1 MRKYAN
7 FMILPEYRLIL
18 ECCKGNASVE
28 DAINMKKDEI
38 TDNLYNPDYNIII
51 DFRDFEGP
59 LEGSFANSIS
69 IFADFLK
76 ELDIKSKA
84 AFLTTKPHQVVISE
98 MLRRLSKDT
107 LSLDIE
113 IFSSPEAAIKFL
125 GYPLTSFDL
134 IKYKIVALNMNT
146 A

>member
-1 MRKYAN
+1 MKKFVN

-18 ECCKGNASVE
+18 ECCKGKALVE
-28 DAINMKKDEI
+28 DAISMKKDEI
-38 TDNLYNPDYNIII
+38 ADNLYNPDYNIII
-51 DFRDFEGP
+51 DFREFEGP
-59 LEGSFANSIS
+59 LEGAFAKSIS

-84 AFLTTKPHQVVISE
+84 AFMTTKPHQVVVSE
-98 MLRRLSKDT
+98 MLRRLSKDS
-107 LSLDIE
+107 LSMDIE

-134 IKYKIVALNMNT
+134 IKYKIEALNMNT
-146 A
+146 V